1 MKFGKK
7 IVHPPAIVFYFFS
20 FFLFIS
26 FFQDNQT
33 IWRLRVKNRTETLQ
47 KKWNRKTG
55 SCRENSVN
63 RIDAPKVKIKIKLL
77 IQTLSFLR
85 VKLGK
90 KKSIF
95 YGESSWPCPTDFQR
109 KKNGSKK
116 KGHNFFSCDVKK
128 KKFQKNNKKKKK
140 KHFHRTPVKNSVSLF
155 FFFGFFFIKNWERG
169 AQPTPSIKKN
179 FQKKKII
186 SSSAGE
192 GRRRSRARGGKGKK
206 KKKLGKKNSVTH
218 THTHTNKTLG
228 RITCAEVTSGWN
240 VFRLFFFL
248 NFIFRPV
255 FFHFVSSVSRL
266 RKSKKKR
273 KKSENLMKKNII
285 MSSHEL

>member
-7 IVHPPAIVFYFFS
+7 LVHPPAIVFYFFS

-109 KKNGSKK
+109 KKNGSQK
-116 KGHNFFSCDVKK
+116 KGHNFFLVMLKK
-128 KKFQKNNKKKKK
+128 KKFQKNYNKKLKRNIFTVRPSKIASVY
-140 KHFHRTPVKNSVSLF
+140 FFSLASFLLRTEKEEPSL
-155 FFFGFFFIKNWERG
+155 
-169 AQPTPSIKKN
+169 PP
-179 FQKKKII
+179 
-186 SSSAGE
+186 
-192 GRRRSRARGGKGKK
+192 
-206 KKKLGKKNSVTH
+206 
-218 THTHTNKTLG
+218 
-228 RITCAEVTSGWN
+228 
-240 VFRLFFFL
+240 
-248 NFIFRPV
+248 P
-255 FFHFVSSVSRL
+255 
-266 RKSKKKR
+266 
-273 KKSENLMKKNII
+273 
-285 MSSHEL
+285 